1 MDRDD
6 RNLVEATR
14 VHRVVAA
21 AHAARGRSGG
31 RLEGLLRL
39 LGRLIGLL
47 GRLIGLLIGLLRRL
61 VGLLWGLVGLLW
73 GLVTRLRLLVTRLR
87 LLVARLR
94 LLVGWSCGR
103 GGSGGSGGLGVR
115 CEEGEYRVDDGI
127 ADLRISLL
135 NHHHVCDIEGTTIDE
150 TNQTHLSRTLRL
162 AKMRTTVFLRISPLG
177 IF

>member
-1 MDRDD
+1 MDRAD

-47 GRLIGLLIGLLRRL
+47 RRLIGLLIGLLRRL

-73 GLVTRLRLLVTRLR
+73 GLVTRLR

-162 AKMRTTVFLRISPLG
+162 AKMRTTVFLRISPL
-177 IF
+177 